1 MKYLISLL
9 LLLSMFSCI
18 HKNKMSIDFGTL
30 NSNDVEIYL
39 SIFPGFRNM
48 PIYREGI
55 YYDIPNEYGE
65 NDWII
70 IYKGQQQSKFR
81 HIKTNRRNSHKYDLV
96 FHEKLDTIFYDI
108 DIKGGNSM
116 KLSSYLAPIEEDK
129 K

>member
-1 MKYLISLL
+1 
-9 LLLSMFSCI
+9 
-18 HKNKMSIDFGTL
+18 MSIDFGTL